1 MLLLTLAAEKLAT
14 PLEALRV
21 ADGTIS
27 SPSGKTITYWDLTE
41 QNLWKTEILANVKPK
56 RPNEYEVVGKSVRR
70 IDIPA
75 KVTGGEAFVHDMR
88 LPGMLFGRV
97 VRPPSYGAT
106 LVSVDADNIAKMP
119 GVVNVVV
126 NGSFL
131 GIVAER
137 EEQAIAGLW
146 ALKESAQWKEQADM
160 PPTGSQLF
168 SHLKKLP
175 TITTVVSEK
184 QATLPTT
191 VGRKTV
197 NATYTRPYQAHASIG
212 PSCAVAHL
220 DAGRLHVW
228 SHTQGVFGL
237 RTDLARVLG
246 LDITNVVVSHKEGA
260 GCYGH
265 NGADDVALDAALLAR
280 YSGNRPVKVQWMR
293 DDEFAWEPYG
303 SAMTIQLRGTVD
315 SSGNI
320 VEWSHE
326 LWSHT
331 HNMRPGEKDGT
342 NLLGSWYLDL
352 PFKPAPPRDIPAQ
365 FGGGGDRNAVP
376 LYNFPNQKIV
386 NHLVTEMPV
395 RVSALRT
402 LGAYG
407 NVFAIES
414 FMDEMALLAKIDPV
428 AFRLH
433 HLSDPRAKEVIE
445 VAARNAGWSNSSKG
459 RRQGKGIGF
468 AQYKN
473 HAAYVAVVAF
483 VNVDTR
489 TGVVN
494 VERLVAAADA
504 GLIINQ
510 DGFKNQIEGGLI
522 QAASWT
528 TREQISF
535 DRNKILTRSWSDYP
549 ILRFPD
555 IPKVEVTLIDRP
567 NEASVGVGEAAH
579 GPTAA
584 AIANAVVNAIGKR
597 VRDLPLTTEKILQ
610 A

>member
-1 MLLLTLAAEKLAT
+1 
-14 PLEALRV
+14 
-21 ADGTIS
+21 
-27 SPSGKTITYWDLTE
+27 
-41 QNLWKTEILANVKPK
+41 
-56 RPNEYEVVGKSVRR
+56 
-70 IDIPA
+70 
-75 KVTGGEAFVHDMR
+75 
-88 LPGMLFGRV
+88 
-97 VRPPSYGAT
+97 
-106 LVSVDADNIAKMP
+106 
-119 GVVNVVV
+119 
-126 NGSFL
+126 
-131 GIVAER
+131 
-137 EEQAIAGLW
+137 
-146 ALKESAQWKEQADM
+146 
-160 PPTGSQLF
+160 
-168 SHLKKLP
+168 
-175 TITTVVSEK
+175 
-184 QATLPTT
+184 
-191 VGRKTV
+191 
-197 NATYTRPYQAHASIG
+197 
-212 PSCAVAHL
+212 
-220 DAGRLHVW
+220 
-228 SHTQGVFGL
+228 
-237 RTDLARVLG
+237 
-246 LDITNVVVSHKEGA
+246 
-260 GCYGH
+260 
-265 NGADDVALDAALLAR
+265 
-280 YSGNRPVKVQWMR
+280 
-293 DDEFAWEPYG
+293 
-303 SAMTIQLRGTVD
+303 MTIQLRGSVD
-315 SSGNI
+315 SSGQI

-342 NLLGSWYLDL
+342 NLLGSWYLDS

-376 LYNFPNQKIV
+376 LYTFPNQKVV
-386 NHLVTEMPV
+386 NHLVTAMPV

-414 FMDEMALLAKIDPV
+414 FMDEVALLAKVDPV
-428 AFRLH
+428 VFRLR
-433 HLSDPRAKEVIE
+433 HLNDPRAKEVIE
-445 VAARNAGWSNSSKG
+445 VAARNAGWSNASKG

-489 TGVVN
+489 TGAVH

-535 DRNKILTRSWSDYP
+535 DRTQILTRSWSDYP

-555 IPKVEVTLIDRP
+555 IPKVEVTLINRP

-584 AIANAVVNAIGKR
+584 AIANAVANAIGKR
-597 VRDLPLTTEKILQ
+597 VRDLPLSSERILQ